1 MRRVLLVLSVAA
13 LVAAMMVSA
22 GPAAAK
28 IGGNTNDFDN
38 GSRVVQSNGNFFGFG
53 DDFDDDD
60 DDFNGIHFGGLDDID
75 DIDDFD
81 DFDNGGTRIRVG

>member
-1 MRRVLLVLSVAA
+1 MRRILLVLSVAA

-22 GPAAAK
+22 GPATAK
-28 IGGNTNDFDN
+28 SSGNTNNIDN
-38 GSRVVQSNGNFFGFG
+38 SPHVVQSHGNFFGFG

-75 DIDDFD
+75 DFE
-81 DFDNGGTRIRVG
+81 DFDNDGTHIRVG